1 MMTTTNPVQDR
12 TKMIS
17 MMAYLRGMRDTP
29 RYPDVL
35 GDVFDL
41 LSNTRIDHKLGKILL
56 ASGVAE
62 VITYAAK
69 RYRGSIMRG
78 ASEPNDGNC
87 AIREVDWSGLSNADT
102 ALIYNAIVDNLV
114 KSTENNIKT
123 AVAYAFETKNPAL
136 MRAAFKRNPVQVRN
150 ALLCTN
156 QISNF
161 TKSAR
166 MREELIKILESC
178 TRKDMSLEKRY
189 DIFETH
195 YCDYNAIMTMIVMN
209 AGPVKTIDPDM
220 VADDSWK
227 FMMNDQFKLLRR
239 EMMTSHGFVQLLKN
253 LPTVRQL
260 LSEGNDTLLT
270 PKDYS

>member
-1 MMTTTNPVQDR
+1 
-12 TKMIS
+12 
-17 MMAYLRGMRDTP
+17 MRDTT

-35 GDVFDL
+35 GDAFQL
-41 LSNTRIDHKLGKILL
+41 LSKTRIDHKMGKILL
-56 ASGVAE
+56 ASGVAD
-62 VITYAAK
+62 VITFAAQ
-69 RYRGSIMRG
+69 RFRGSIMRG
-78 ASEPNDGNC
+78 ASTSNDGNC
-87 AIREVDWSGLSNADT
+87 AIRQVDWSGLSSADT
-102 ALIYNAIVDNLV
+102 ALIYNAIINNLV
-114 KSTENNIKT
+114 KSTENNIKN
-123 AVAYAFETKNPAL
+123 AVAYALETKNPAL
-136 MRAAFKRNPVQVRN
+136 IRAAFKSHPVQVRN
-150 ALLCTN
+150 QLLCTN
-156 QISNF
+156 RIENF
-161 TKSAR
+161 KKSAR

-178 TRKDMSLEKRY
+178 TSEDMSLEKRC

-195 YCDYNAIMTMIVMN
+195 YCEYNAIMTMIVMN

-239 EMMTSHGFVQLLKN
+239 EMMTSHSFVQLLKN